1 MRVSPHSSGIATKIG
16 GNEFEIDALRR
27 AAGMARKHVDAYLA
41 RGRPL
46 LLARRARH
54 DEAAQTQLEVFV
66 DSSTPSCERV
76 GVGAGENKIRQRLPH
91 RRHCRRFLCQERCR
105 AIRLRRAVEA
115 HALRW
120 RRCAPG
126 DALCPRHG
134 RQHGRHKQRQKQRN
148 YHRWRDPLRHPWRG
162 AGRATPASPAPPPS
176 RLARRAAP
184 RASVRTAHARCGEAV
199 RAAQPARA
207 RAPPCR
213 RRRQNADAFLI
224 SSCQRMRCVGIE
236 FDSRREKMRPALS
249 PPSQQPLSKGRGA
262 LAFPLRFGAPC
273 CCAGVRVR
281 GGGQPR
287 VGSVLVLGCFK
298 KLFGHQ
304 IPFEAQIEA
313 LLPHSIPFRSRRARA
328 SAPVALARTR
338 CWWSLYVPPLGRAS
352 WAQAKAW
359 QAAR

>member
-91 RRHCRRFLCQERCR
+91 CRHCRRFLCQGRCR

-134 RQHGRHKQRQKQRN
+134 RQHGRHKQRQKQRK

-199 RAAQPARA
+199 RAAPPARA

-213 RRRQNADAFLI
+213 RRRQNADTFLI
-224 SSCQRMRCVGIE
+224 SSCQRMRCVGVE
-236 FDSRREKMRPALS
+236 FDSRREKLRPPCRRPRNSRSRKGAVRWHFPFASGRPAAA
-249 PPSQQPLSKGRGA
+249 RG
-262 LAFPLRFGAPC
+262 C
-273 CCAGVRVR
+273 VCAVAVK
-281 GGGQPR
+281 PR
-287 VGSVLVLGCFK
+287 AGSVLGCFFYYSAIK
-298 KLFGHQ
+298 SH
-304 IPFEAQIEA
+304 FEAQIEA
-313 LLPHSIPFRSRRARA
+313 LLPHSIPCRSRRARD

-338 CWWSLYVPPLGRAS
+338 CWLSLYVPPLGRAS
-352 WAQAKAW
+352 WAQAKAL
-359 QAAR
+359 QAAC

>member
-91 RRHCRRFLCQERCR
+91 CRHCRRFLCQGRCR

-134 RQHGRHKQRQKQRN
+134 RQHGRHKQRQKQRK

-199 RAAQPARA
+199 RAAPPARA

-213 RRRQNADAFLI
+213 RRRQNADTFLI

-236 FDSRREKMRPALS
+236 FDSRRENLRPALS

-262 LAFPLRFGAPC
+262 LAFPLRFGTPLLL
-273 CCAGVRVR
+273 RVR
-281 GGGQPR
+281 GGGQTAR
-287 VGSVLVLGCFK
+287 RECARAR
-298 KLFGHQ
+298 LFFYYSAIKSH
-304 IPFEAQIEA
+304 FEAQIEA
-313 LLPHSIPFRSRRARA
+313 LLPHSIPCRSRRARD

-338 CWWSLYVPPLGRAS
+338 CWLSLYVPPLGRAS
-352 WAQAKAW
+352 WAQAKAL
-359 QAAR
+359 QAAC